1 MATIA
6 PVTTTPSASPLHP
19 EIKWAQRKDR
29 VLLTVDLHDAS
40 DVTVSF
46 ENDDTLHFRGV
57 SDGMSYEADLQFYD
71 SIDAKASTYKILP
84 RSIQI
89 NIMKKQKGDSASG
102 GNSDKDG
109 PKFWPHLL
117 KDKAMEK
124 NKYELTVDWNRW
136 VDEDEEDEVPAG
148 FDWSTWQ

>member
-6 PVTTTPSASPLHP
+6 PVTTTTSASPLHP

-40 DVTVSF
+40 DVKVSF
-46 ENDDTLHFRGV
+46 ENDDTLNFRGI
-57 SDGMSYEADLQFYD
+57 SDGTVYESDLQFYD
-71 SIDAKASTYKILP
+71 SIDTKASTYKILP

-89 NIMKKQKGDSASG
+89 NVMKKKKSG
-102 GNSDKDG
+102 SDESDKDDT
-109 PKFWPHLL
+109 KFWPRLL
-117 KDKAMEK
+117 RDKTLEK
-124 NKYELTVDWNRW
+124 NKYELKVDWNRW
-136 VDEDEEDEVPAG
+136 VDEDEEDEIPAG

>member
-6 PVTTTPSASPLHP
+6 PVTSASSASPLHP

-40 DVTVSF
+40 DVKVSF

-57 SDGMSYEADLQFYD
+57 SDGTVYESDLQFYD
-71 SIDAKASTYKILP
+71 IIDTKASSYKILP

-89 NIMKKQKGDSASG
+89 NVMKKKKD
-102 GNSDKDG
+102 DDVKDG
-109 PKFWPHLL
+109 MKFWPRLL

-136 VDEDEEDEVPAG
+136 VDEDEEDEIPAG
-148 FDWSTWQ
+148 FDWSAWQ

>member
-6 PVTTTPSASPLHP
+6 PVTSALSASPLHP

-40 DVTVSF
+40 DVKVSF

-57 SDGMSYEADLQFYD
+57 SDGTVYESDLQFYD
-71 SIDAKASTYKILP
+71 IIDTKASSYKILP

-89 NIMKKQKGDSASG
+89 NVMKKKKD
-102 GNSDKDG
+102 DDVKDG
-109 PKFWPHLL
+109 MKFWPRLL

-136 VDEDEEDEVPAG
+136 VDEDEEDEIPAG
-148 FDWSTWQ
+148 FDWSAWQ

>member
-6 PVTTTPSASPLHP
+6 PVTSTSSASPLHP

-40 DVTVSF
+40 DVKVSF

-57 SDGMSYEADLQFYD
+57 SDGTVYESDLQFYD
-71 SIDAKASTYKILP
+71 IIDTKASSYKILP

-89 NIMKKQKGDSASG
+89 NVMKKKKD
-102 GNSDKDG
+102 DDVKDG
-109 PKFWPHLL
+109 MKFWPRLL

-136 VDEDEEDEVPAG
+136 VDEDEEDEIPAG
-148 FDWSTWQ
+148 FDWSAWQ

>member
-6 PVTTTPSASPLHP
+6 PVTSASSASPLHP

-40 DVTVSF
+40 DVKVSF

-57 SDGMSYEADLQFYD
+57 SDGTVYESDLQFYD
-71 SIDAKASTYKILP
+71 IIDTKASSYKMLP

-89 NIMKKQKGDSASG
+89 NVMKKKKD
-102 GNSDKDG
+102 DDVKDG
-109 PKFWPHLL
+109 MKFWPRLL

-136 VDEDEEDEVPAG
+136 VDEDEEDEIPTG
-148 FDWSTWQ
+148 FDWSAWQ

>member
-6 PVTTTPSASPLHP
+6 SVPATSTSSASPLHP

-40 DVTVSF
+40 DVKVSF

-57 SDGMSYEADLQFYD
+57 SDGAVYESDLQFYD
-71 SIDAKASTYKILP
+71 IIDAKASTYKILP

-89 NIMKKQKGDSASG
+89 NVMKKK
-102 GNSDKDG
+102 KDDDDTDG
-109 PKFWPHLL
+109 MKFWPRLL
-117 KDKAMEK
+117 KDKTMEK

-136 VDEDEEDEVPAG
+136 VDEDEEDEIPAG

>member
-6 PVTTTPSASPLHP
+6 PVPVTTTTSASSLHP

-40 DVTVSF
+40 DVNVSF
-46 ENDDTLHFRGV
+46 ENDDTLLFRGV
-57 SDGMSYEADLQFYD
+57 SDGTVYESDLHFYD
-71 SIDAKASTYKILP
+71 SIDTKASTHKILP

-89 NIMKKQKGDSASG
+89 NVMKKKKDDNDTDG
-102 GNSDKDG
+102 KDG
-109 PKFWPHLL
+109 TKFWPHLL

-124 NKYELTVDWNRW
+124 NKYELKVDWNRW
-136 VDEDEEDEVPAG
+136 VDEDEEDEIPAG